1 MRFIKFVILLLSA
14 YVVGC
19 TTSPE
24 TLALIEQ
31 SERVVVDY
39 PDSAL
44 LLIRS
49 VDPDRVYGRRDK
61 AHYRLAMSEA
71 MYYNHID
78 SDCDSLTRPLF
89 DYYYDSDLHAERARA
104 MYQHGLVMQNAQS
117 NSEAIH
123 TFLEAEKSLQYCD
136 NPRLLGLV
144 YRSLGDIYYFESL
157 FGEAISSFVKA
168 KECFD
173 RADLPYY
180 SLYTSYQLGRV
191 YSDVRQFDNAI
202 DTFVEAESIALQG
215 EHDVLRCF
223 IVADLCFAY
232 IQTDDYQN
240 CQKWF
245 DTLVVDGVDYYR
257 QYQYYCISTILE
269 AYNGNYNNAYTSLR
283 KAKSL
288 TTDTDIYGEYAE
300 LQLLVY
306 KGDAKQALEL
316 YQKMIKSQDESF
328 LKLISHSSSRDKLDY
343 VEKSVTLLTELHH
356 RAKIIAFLVVVV
368 CALILLFVVYLF
380 ITRSRDKEERINT
393 LSNQMESVKQELLNQ
408 NRRSKQ
414 LSNMAT
420 EKENTLMAMRRQLNE
435 NIGLSLQNIDNLLS
449 AYYTDST
456 KCVKQHQIIAE
467 IDRYVSEFANSKN
480 GYYAVEEYVNQYRN
494 NIMKVLREEVP
505 ELSENEYM
513 LLCLFYAD
521 FSSNAICM
529 FMGYD
534 KNKLYKQKCRLRAKI
549 SSSDCKSKSMLL
561 RYL

>member
-61 AHYRLAMSEA
+61 AHYRLAYSEA
-71 MYYNHID
+71 LYHNQID

-89 DYYYDSDLHAERARA
+89 EYYYDSDLHAERARA
-104 MYQHGLVMQNAQS
+104 MCQHALVMQNAQS

-123 TFLEAEKSLQYCD
+123 TFLEAEKSLRECD

-215 EHDVLRCF
+215 
-223 IVADLCFAY
+223 
-232 IQTDDYQN
+232 
-240 CQKWF
+240 
-245 DTLVVDGVDYYR
+245 DTMY
-257 QYQYYCISTILE
+257 
-269 AYNGNYNNAYTSLR
+269 
-283 KAKSL
+283 
-288 TTDTDIYGEYAE
+288 
-300 LQLLVY
+300 
-306 KGDAKQALEL
+306 
-316 YQKMIKSQDESF
+316 
-328 LKLISHSSSRDKLDY
+328 
-343 VEKSVTLLTELHH
+343 
-356 RAKIIAFLVVVV
+356 
-368 CALILLFVVYLF
+368 
-380 ITRSRDKEERINT
+380 
-393 LSNQMESVKQELLNQ
+393 
-408 NRRSKQ
+408 
-414 LSNMAT
+414 
-420 EKENTLMAMRRQLNE
+420 
-435 NIGLSLQNIDNLLS
+435 
-449 AYYTDST
+449 
-456 KCVKQHQIIAE
+456 
-467 IDRYVSEFANSKN
+467 
-480 GYYAVEEYVNQYRN
+480 
-494 NIMKVLREEVP
+494 
-505 ELSENEYM
+505 
-513 LLCLFYAD
+513 
-521 FSSNAICM
+521 
-529 FMGYD
+529 
-534 KNKLYKQKCRLRAKI
+534 
-549 SSSDCKSKSMLL
+549 
-561 RYL
+561 